1 MSSPDDDV
9 YADDDAFTGDDET
22 TIGAIPAPRSV
33 SSRRPV
39 LAVLQGDDTR
49 RFHELTT
56 TSTVMGRDL
65 ACELSLPDAT
75 SSRRHAVVRMDMT
88 REGPRVSVED
98 LGSMNGTF
106 VNGERIHGRV
116 VLVEHD
122 KLRVGATLF
131 AYLLRDELELEA
143 DRRLLHMATYDAL
156 TGILNRNAILREL
169 AREHERARRYNREF
183 SVLMIDLDHFKQ
195 INDTWGHPA
204 GDRVLAVMGRILRN
218 AVRACDYTGRYGGE
232 ECLVILVETPA
243 ATAAVVAERIR
254 AAVEAEDFG
263 IDRPITVSLGVAA
276 TSAADPGPER
286 MLERADVAL
295 YAAKGGG
302 RNRVAVAD

>member
-1 MSSPDDDV
+1 MAPPDDDV
-9 YADDDAFTGDDET
+9 HADADAFSGDDET
-22 TIGAIPAPRSV
+22 TIGSIPIPRATSA
-33 SSRRPV
+33 RRPV

-49 RFHELTT
+49 RFHEVTT
-56 TSTVMGRDL
+56 TTTVIGRDL

-75 SSRRHAVVRMDMT
+75 SSRRHAIVRMDMT
-88 REGPRVSVED
+88 RDGPRVSVED

-156 TGILNRNAILREL
+156 TGLLNRNAILREL
-169 AREHERARRYNREF
+169 AREHERARRYNRDL

-195 INDTWGHPA
+195 INDNWGHPA
-204 GDRVLAVMGRILRN
+204 GDRVLAIMGRILRN
-218 AVRACDYTGRYGGE
+218 AVRTCDHAGRYGGE
-232 ECLVILVETPA
+232 ECMVILVETPA
-243 ATAAVVAERIR
+243 PAAAVVAERIR
-254 AAVEAEDFG
+254 AAVAAEDFG

-276 TSAADPGPER
+276 TTSADTGAER
-286 MLERADVAL
+286 MLERADTAL
-295 YAAKGGG
+295 YAAKGAG
-302 RNRVAVAD
+302 RNRVWVAD